1 MVKHSPSVNII
12 RDTDLNYIV
21 TPNAT
26 RVCEEIFQNFEKGY
40 HSFNLI
46 GSFGTGK
53 SSFLLALEKTLKR
66 EASYFNLPNNTS
78 HDVIKIIGEYESLIE
93 RLAEEFDI
101 QHDHNS
107 NQKLFDAIY
116 QRYESRAKEN
126 GGFLVII
133 LDEFGKYLEYAA
145 KNNPENEVYFLQ
157 KLAEFVN
164 EPKRNIVLITS
175 VHQSLESYA
184 YDLEKAQSQ
193 EWRKVKG
200 RFSEH
205 TFNEPVEQL
214 LFLASKQL
222 NSSANFFSSRFEL
235 IEKFKLYQIA
245 STPIKEIENNIY
257 PLDIIS
263 AYGLAIAL
271 QRYGQ
276 NERSLFTFLNSV
288 YFLNVKEENNTFL
301 LHHLYD
307 YLFQEFYHY
316 IISKSNPDYINW
328 ASLRNALE
336 RTENLENLVFIAQSI
351 VKAIGLLNVL
361 AGKGAR
367 LNKELFI
374 AYYKNVFETSDIKA
388 AIVLLEQNKIIR
400 YSRFND
406 SYKLFEGTDLDIEL
420 AIAQAANRVGGVDVL
435 GKLNSHFD
443 FPVIIAKAVSYRRGT
458 PRLFKFLLSNQPIA
472 EKAEG
477 EIDGYINLIFNE
489 KKIDEEQLL
498 KVSENSNTL
507 YGYFTNTSGIF
518 ETLEELEKTKAV
530 LRDMRDQQDL
540 VAVRELESI
549 IRSNE
554 KLLNHFVMSSLYSN
568 KVNWYSLG
576 GKIKIDSKK
585 RFNKTLSLISEYI
598 YEHTPVLKNELF
610 NRHKTSGSI
619 SSARKNFWRAL
630 TSSYQEKNLG
640 FPDDKW
646 PAEKTIYHTLLKN
659 TGIHREIGQY
669 YELGAPTQQDFLALW
684 ETSLRFLDE
693 AKSSRKS
700 LLDFAAVLGDTP
712 LKLKQGVIDFW
723 LPTFLFIKRGDFAL
737 YNENGFVPYIDEQ
750 VLYFLTR
757 NLKEYSIK
765 SFELNNLRLSLFNK
779 YRSFLQQDNTAS
791 LDTTSFIESIRPL
804 LIFYKDLPDYNKK
817 TKTISKEAIALR
829 EAISKAKDPEKT
841 FFEDFPDAL
850 GYNLKELAQEDQLF
864 EDYIVDFQNR
874 LEEIKNSFDLLLERI
889 ELFICN
895 ELIGEKVPFEI
906 YKKRLQ
912 DRFSAVKEHQA
923 LTRHKMFLLR
933 INSNLPDRNSYLMSL
948 GQAIIGKRLDQIKDN
963 DEQVFLHK
971 FQKIAEELDN
981 LSDLHQIEKEEGEKV
996 IKLQLT
1002 NLEDGS
1008 KEKIVRL
1015 TQRDA
1020 KEVEHLSKEF
1030 LSVLDKQKKLKLP
1043 ILLSLLSNELNENEE
1058 T

>member
-1 MVKHSPSVNII
+1 
-12 RDTDLNYIV
+12 
-21 TPNAT
+21 
-26 RVCEEIFQNFEKGY
+26 
-40 HSFNLI
+40 
-46 GSFGTGK
+46 
-53 SSFLLALEKTLKR
+53 
-66 EASYFNLPNNTS
+66 
-78 HDVIKIIGEYESLIE
+78 
-93 RLAEEFDI
+93 
-101 QHDHNS
+101 
-107 NQKLFDAIY
+107 
-116 QRYESRAKEN
+116 
-126 GGFLVII
+126 
-133 LDEFGKYLEYAA
+133 
-145 KNNPENEVYFLQ
+145 
-157 KLAEFVN
+157 
-164 EPKRNIVLITS
+164 
-175 VHQSLESYA
+175 
-184 YDLEKAQSQ
+184 
-193 EWRKVKG
+193 
-200 RFSEH
+200 
-205 TFNEPVEQL
+205 
-214 LFLASKQL
+214 
-222 NSSANFFSSRFEL
+222 
-235 IEKFKLYQIA
+235 
-245 STPIKEIENNIY
+245 
-257 PLDIIS
+257 
-263 AYGLAIAL
+263 
-271 QRYGQ
+271 
-276 NERSLFTFLNSV
+276 
-288 YFLNVKEENNTFL
+288 
-301 LHHLYD
+301 
-307 YLFQEFYHY
+307 
-316 IISKSNPDYINW
+316 
-328 ASLRNALE
+328 
-336 RTENLENLVFIAQSI
+336 
-351 VKAIGLLNVL
+351 
-361 AGKGAR
+361 
-367 LNKELFI
+367 
-374 AYYKNVFETSDIKA
+374 
-388 AIVLLEQNKIIR
+388 
-400 YSRFND
+400 
-406 SYKLFEGTDLDIEL
+406 
-420 AIAQAANRVGGVDVL
+420 
-435 GKLNSHFD
+435 
-443 FPVIIAKAVSYRRGT
+443 
-458 PRLFKFLLSNQPIA
+458 
-472 EKAEG
+472 
-477 EIDGYINLIFNE
+477 
-489 KKIDEEQLL
+489 
-498 KVSENSNTL
+498 
-507 YGYFTNTSGIF
+507 
-518 ETLEELEKTKAV
+518 
-530 LRDMRDQQDL
+530 
-540 VAVRELESI
+540 
-549 IRSNE
+549 
-554 KLLNHFVMSSLYSN
+554 
-568 KVNWYSLG
+568 
-576 GKIKIDSKK
+576 
-585 RFNKTLSLISEYI
+585 
-598 YEHTPVLKNELF
+598 
-610 NRHKTSGSI
+610 
-619 SSARKNFWRAL
+619 
-630 TSSYQEKNLG
+630 
-640 FPDDKW
+640 
-646 PAEKTIYHTLLKN
+646 
-659 TGIHREIGQY
+659 
-669 YELGAPTQQDFLALW
+669 
-684 ETSLRFLDE
+684 LDE